1 VLREVIMAQR
11 TQKASSI
18 KPTNPLDPDGDN
30 PGHAPESGEP
40 GEAGRQQGR
49 IIEPDGETP
58 GMEREG
64 KGGDS
69 DFESGR
75 HGTK

>member
-1 VLREVIMAQR
+1 MAQR
-11 TQKASSI
+11 SKKTPSTQPA
-18 KPTNPLDPDGDN
+18 NPLDRDN

-40 GEAGRQQGR
+40 AEAGRQQGR
-49 IIEPDGETP
+49 VIEPDGETP
-58 GMEREG
+58 GMARDG